1 VLGFLGKLFLRILQL
16 VGLYKPVPTIVQLEV
31 LPRSGIP
38 TFKNG
43 GLPVWVDVTGIPKGG
58 TAQLL
63 WCGQT
68 ALFTPDKS
76 GRSLILTK
84 AGVCTFQLEFRGK
97 RVATETVT
105 VLNAPPKVYPPFSPQ
120 FQSFE
125 YREAAY
131 FDIRYREVGCS
142 SVGDTLEYYGAKDP
156 NDDPLTFEWGCKDLE
171 TGEQFS
177 VFDAGNRKR
186 VNGIPIDH
194 EIVVIFFGMND
205 TKPYFPFNPMACG
218 TCPTTPTTPP
228 TPWVPDKKAEVS
240 CIVRDPWG
248 NEVRRSW
255 IYDWS
260 SKSCS

>member
-1 VLGFLGKLFLRILQL
+1 MLGFLGKLFLRILQL

-31 LPRSGIP
+31 TPSSGIP
-38 TFKNG
+38 TLAEG
-43 GLPVWVDVTGIPKGG
+43 GLRVWAQVIGIPKGKIA
-58 TAQLL
+58 TLR
-63 WCGQT
+63 WWHE
-68 ALFTPDKS
+68 D
-76 GRSLILTK
+76 
-84 AGVCTFQLEFRGK
+84 LEFSDTLSAREITLDRAGPVEFTLTYEGK
-97 RVATETVT
+97 RVATQDVL

-120 FQSFE
+120 FGSFE
-125 YREAAY
+125 FREAAY
-131 FDIRYREVGCS
+131 FDMRFRKVGCDAA
-142 SVGDTLEYYGAKDP
+142 GDPEEWYGARDP
-156 NDDPLTFEWGCKDLE
+156 NEDPLTFEWHCEDVE
-171 TGEQFS
+171 TGKVYS

-186 VNGIPIDH
+186 VNGIAIEH
-194 EIVVIFFGMND
+194 ELVVIFFGMD
-205 TKPYFPFNPMACG
+205 DDKPYFPFNPMACG